1 MQTRHRGTV
10 GTMKAETGDG
20 SASRRAP
27 DSQQTR
33 RGRGRGRE
41 HGLPNSPQKEPTPL
55 TPYSWTSRLW
65 NYETRETTH
74 YCFLSH
80 LACGAL

>member
-20 SASRRAP
+20 SASQRAP

-41 HGLPNSPQKEPTPL
+41 HGLPNSPQKEPTLL
-55 TPYSWTSRLW
+55 TPYSWTPASGTMRQ
-65 NYETRETTH
+65 ERQHITV
-74 YCFLSH
+74 S
-80 LACGAL
+80 